1 MQPPLVVYMDAT
13 IHPIVTRGASGF
25 TCMIIITES
34 GRERRGS
41 GVLGTFDT
49 EAEAYQYAVA
59 FGRSDIERHRLMTLI
74 C

>member
-1 MQPPLVVYMDAT
+1 MDPPLVVYIGAT
-13 IHPIVTRGASGF
+13 IHPLVTRSASGF
-25 TCMIIITES
+25 TCMAIIAES

-41 GVLGTFDT
+41 GMLGTFET